1 MFRMNLIPVVY
12 ENDEILLINKPA
24 GLACQGGKG
33 VTHSLDEELPLQTGF
48 KIHLVHRLDKETCG
62 LMVVAKNPAAARK
75 WIELIASKQVKKE
88 YAAVCFGHPVLN
100 GKKCDKGTITD
111 YIIKDGRKLEAVTH
125 FKVVAS
131 KVITVPEEIAAEKG
145 IASFEL
151 TRLHLTL
158 GTGRMHQIRIHLAK
172 ASAPIAGDDTH
183 GNFKLNKLA
192 RKVCGIKN
200 LLLES
205 QTVTLPVG
213 AGGNPVTFS
222 IDLAQ
227 HFETALFIP
236 PSSC

>member
-1 MFRMNLIPVVY
+1 MNSIPLVY

-33 VTHSLDEELPLQTGF
+33 VTHSLDEELPRQTGY
-48 KIHLVHRLDKETCG
+48 KVHLVHRLDKETCG

-88 YAAVCFGHPVLN
+88 YEAVCFGHPVLG
-100 GKKCDKGTITD
+100 GKKSDKGTITD
-111 YIIKDGRKLEAVTH
+111 FIIKDGRKLEAVTH
-125 FKVVAS
+125 FEVAES

-145 IASFEL
+145 ITSFEL

-172 ASAPIAGDDTH
+172 AACPIAGDDTH
-183 GNFKLNKLA
+183 GNFKLNKIA
-192 RKVCGIKN
+192 RKVCGIKS
-200 LLLES
+200 LLLQS

-213 AGGNPVTFS
+213 PGGKPVKFS
-222 IDLAQ
+222 VELAP
-227 HFETALFIP
+227 HFATSGL
-236 PSSC
+236 SL